1 MTDQA
6 AFLAVLYTGPI
17 LHADAIVVF
26 SGDGKVRLDT
36 AVQALK
42 QGAAYY
48 VVVSGGVDNPPHS
61 LHADEAARYLVSS
74 GLQPSRIV
82 KDAESMN
89 TRDQAVWL
97 AKECQARG
105 WKRVLLVA
113 SHYHM
118 PRAFLTCVKAM
129 ADERVEDVHVV
140 PLPAYAP
147 WWERPEG
154 MSVSR
159 VDLLDSEAAKIREY
173 GARGD
178 VASYADGLAY
188 LRLWECGPDDEQEA
202 A

>member
-1 MTDQA
+1 MTSQA
-6 AFLAVLYTGPI
+6 AFLAVLYSGPI
-17 LHADAIVVF
+17 LHSDAIVVF
-26 SGDGKVRLDT
+26 SGDGRVRLET

-42 QGAAYY
+42 QGAAHY

-61 LHADEAARYLVSS
+61 LHADEAARQLVSC
-74 GLQPSRIV
+74 GLSPERIV

-113 SHYHM
+113 SHYHL
-118 PRAFLTCVKAM
+118 PRAFLSVVRAL
-129 ADERVEDVHVV
+129 AEQGVEDVHVV

-147 WWERPEG
+147 WWGRPEG

-159 VDLLDSEAAKIREY
+159 FDLLDAEARKIGEY
-173 GARGD
+173 ELRGH
-178 VASYADGLAY
+178 VATYAEGIAY
-188 LRLWECGPDDEQEA
+188 LRRWECGPDDEQEA